1 MDDWEVRPAR
11 KPFGGLEAREVA
23 DQINANPK
31 RFRLFLRKTGRGVGR
46 DNWYEINPAAVP
58 TLIRQFREWEVARR

>member
-1 MDDWEVRPAR
+1 LD
-11 KPFGGLEAREVA
+11 GLEAREVA

-58 TLIRQFREWEVARR
+58 TLISQFREWETARR